1 MKERDSL
8 LKKVQMY
15 QFCLFDIHLYLDSH
29 PFCKEALEY
38 YKKYSELSKEA
49 NREYTEK
56 FGPLNHSD
64 VDVSHHWTW
73 VDGPWPWEMED

>member
-15 QFCLFDIHLYLDSH
+15 EFCLVDINLYLDSH
-29 PFCKEALEY
+29 PFCKDGLAY
-38 YKKYSELSKEA
+38 YKKYSALSKEA
-49 NREYTEK
+49 RDEYTAK
-56 FGPLNHSD
+56 YGPICPSD

-73 VDGPWPWEMED
+73 VDAPWPWEVEE